1 MASALTPQLA
11 EELLRRLAASLRA
24 GQLYSQG
31 HPLIARNLE
40 GLQRAVEALSS
51 VTPAI
56 VIGVVGDEVIVN
68 DLPVPAGGTLI
79 PLVHRLRRIGIERV
93 SIDRGVMAAE
103 IAVFAGFVASADPT
117 EESAAGFPTLPHLR
131 VGRVQVAERVEGGAT
146 DMAAFRRL
154 YAEAVESA
162 GSIWDSARIER
173 RPDATMARA
182 MVDGLAEAVSR
193 NRTALMALAALKEY
207 DNYTFTHMVNVSI
220 LTMAQAR
227 ALGIDGPLLREFGLA
242 ALMHDIGKVRTPL
255 EILNKADVLTDAEFT
270 IMKRHVIDGAEIL
283 RATPDVPALAPVVA
297 FEHHLRLD
305 GTGYPEGAARA
316 TLNLGTMLC
325 SIADVYDAMRSQ
337 RTYQQAFPTDRI
349 LAVLRRTDGTQFD
362 QHLVRR
368 FAQLVGVYPPGNLV
382 RLNTGEIAVVIATHA
397 PDPFRPHVRVIVDR
411 HGERVPEPI
420 DVRLWDVARE
430 GDLAPAIVEPVDPA
444 DVGIDPLTLL

>member
-1 MASALTPQLA
+1 MATGPTLHLA

-31 HPLIARNLE
+31 HPLIARNLDA
-40 GLQRAVEALSS
+40 LQRAVEALHDF
-51 VTPAI
+51 TPT
-56 VIGVVGDEVIVN
+56 VVLGLVGDEVIVN
-68 DLPVPAGGTLI
+68 DVPIAASGTLT
-79 PLVHRLRRIGIERV
+79 PLVRRLRRIGIERV
-93 SIDRGVMAAE
+93 SIERGVQSEE
-103 IAVFAGFVASADPT
+103 IGTFAGFVATA
-117 EESAAGFPTLPHLR
+117 ELNERAAEQVPTLAHLR
-131 VGRVQVAERVEGGAT
+131 IGRVHLSEHVEGGAT
-146 DMAAFRRL
+146 DMAAFRRM
-154 YAEAVESA
+154 YADAVESA
-162 GSIWDSARIER
+162 GSLWESARVEQ
-173 RPDATMARA
+173 RPDASMAHT
-182 MVDGLAEAVSR
+182 MVDGLAQAVSQ
-193 NRTALMALAALKEY
+193 NRTALIALTALKEY

-227 ALGIDGPLLREFGLA
+227 ALGVDGPLLREFGLA

-255 EILNKADVLTDAEFT
+255 EILNKPEALTPDEFT

-305 GTGYPEGAARA
+305 GSGYPSGVARP

-325 SIADVYDAMRSQ
+325 SIADVYDAMRSE
-337 RTYQQAFPTDRI
+337 RSYQQSFPTDRI
-349 LAVLRRTDGTQFD
+349 LAVLQRRQGTQFD

-368 FAQLVGVYPPGNLV
+368 FAQLVGVYPAGNLV
-382 RLNTGEIAVVIATHA
+382 RLNTGEIALVVKTHA
-397 PDPFRPHVRVIVDR
+397 PDPFRPLVRVIVDR
-411 HGERVPEPI
+411 HGARLAEPI
-420 DVRLWDVARE
+420 DVQLWVHAHE